1 MSEELVYNIIELVMP
16 FLGIGLSFLV
26 LYIIFYAIKSEH
38 KVKMAL
44 IEKGMDPSLASK
56 RDRRKHSGNDS
67 NLLKNGLFFIGL
79 ALGIL
84 LGYLLNQ
91 SADMNAWVSYP
102 SMILIFG
109 GLALIGYHALARGKR
124 ESVKTES

>member
-1 MSEELVYNIIELVMP
+1 MSEELVYNIVELVMP

-44 IEKGMDPSLASK
+44 VEKGMDPSLASK
-56 RDRRKHSGNDS
+56 KARRHPRNHS

-84 LGYLLNQ
+84 MGYLLNQ
-91 SADMNAWVSYP
+91 SAGMNVWVAYP
-102 SMILIFG
+102 SMILVFG
-109 GLALIGYHALARGKR
+109 GLALIGYHAMENSPN
-124 ESVKTES
+124 ESVSKES

>member
-1 MSEELVYNIIELVMP
+1 MSEELVYNIVELVMP
-16 FLGIGLSFLV
+16 FLGIGLSFFV
-26 LYIIFYAIKSEH
+26 IYIIFYAIKSEH

-56 RDRRKHSGNDS
+56 RARRHPGNPS
-67 NLLKNGLFFIGL
+67 SLLKNGLFFIGL

-84 LGYLLNQ
+84 MGYLLNQ
-91 SADMNAWVSYP
+91 SADMNVWVAYP

-109 GLALIGYHALARGKR
+109 GLALIGYYSMARR
-124 ESVKTES
+124 QSESVNSGS

>member
-1 MSEELVYNIIELVMP
+1 MSEEWVYNIVELVMP

-56 RDRRKHSGNDS
+56 RQRRHSGNRS
-67 NLLKNGLFFIGL
+67 NLLKNGIFLIGL

-84 LGYLLNQ
+84 MGYLLNQ
-91 SADMNAWVSYP
+91 SAGMNAWVSYP
-102 SMILIFG
+102 SMIFIFG
-109 GLALIGYHALARGKR
+109 GLALIGYHSMTKSQR
-124 ESVKTES
+124 ESVNTEY

>member
-1 MSEELVYNIIELVMP
+1 MSEELVYNIVELVMP

-26 LYIIFYAIKSEH
+26 LYIIFYAIKAEH

-44 IEKGMDPSLASK
+44 VEKGMDPSLASK
-56 RDRRKHSGNDS
+56 RERRKHSVNQS
-67 NLLKNGLFFIGL
+67 SLLKNGLFFIGL

-84 LGYLLNQ
+84 MGYLLNQ
-91 SADMNAWVSYP
+91 SAGITPWVSYP

-109 GLALIGYHALARGKR
+109 GLALIGYHAMEKSPN
-124 ESVKTES
+124 ESVSKES

>member
-1 MSEELVYNIIELVMP
+1 MTEELVYNIVELFMP

-44 IEKGMDPSLASK
+44 IEKGMDPCLASK
-56 RDRRKHSGNDS
+56 RERRKHSDNHS

-79 ALGIL
+79 AVGIL
-84 LGYLLNQ
+84 MGYLLNQ
-91 SADMNAWVSYP
+91 SAGITPWVGYP
-102 SMILIFG
+102 SMILIFA
-109 GLALIGYHALARGKR
+109 GLALIGYHAIARSQR
-124 ESVKTES
+124 ESVETES

>member
-1 MSEELVYNIIELVMP
+1 MSEELVQYIVQLVMP

-38 KVKMAL
+38 KAKMAL

-56 RDRRKHSGNDS
+56 RQRRHSGNRS
-67 NLLKNGLFFIGL
+67 NLLKNGIFLIGL

-84 LGYLLNQ
+84 MGYLINQ
-91 SADMNAWVSYP
+91 SAGITPWVSYP

-109 GLALIGYHALARGKR
+109 GLALIGYHAMAKSPN
-124 ESVKTES
+124 ESVSKES